1 VSRLDLSAAFNTT
14 DHDRDILITRLSF
27 CFSTMALFSAGSS
40 HICHLVASLS
50 NMKITCLPGTHPHA
64 VSPKAL
70 FLVLLF
76 IVMCT
81 TPLSTLISSCSLNHH
96 LYADYTQL
104 FLSFH
109 PIDFDASKDH
119 LQNALN
125 RISSWMTANLLTLSS
140 SKTEFL
146 FTGLSNQLANIH
158 NHSNPTVSALVKN
171 IRAHRIQ
178 AHLTCLQSFH
188 NHPTFISA

>member
-1 VSRLDLSAAFNTT
+1 MSRLDLSAAFNTT

-27 CFSTMALFSAGSS
+27 CFSTHGS
-40 HICHLVASLS
+40 VLS
-50 NMKITCLPGTHPHA
+50 WIKSYLSSRC
-64 VSPKAL
+64 
-70 FLVLLF
+70 FLVKYENNLSSWYTSSCG
-76 IVMCT
+76 VT
-81 TPLSTLISSCSLNHH
+81 QGSVLSTLISSCSLNHH

-158 NHSNPTVSALVKN
+158 NHSNSTVSALVKN

-178 AHLTCLQSFH
+178 AHLTYLQSFH